1 MSRFPDLFLELVN
14 YLKDNVQQSMLFIVK
29 NPIISLSS
37 KGDNQIIRIWN
48 DKGFIE
54 LVSVGIL
61 LTLCLQVLSA
71 NNLCKQVGPKSG
83 PT

>member
-14 YLKDNVQQSMLFIVK
+14 DLKDNVQQSMLFIVK

-37 KGDNQIIRIWN
+37 KGDNQIIHIWN

-61 LTLCLQVLSA
+61 LTLCLQVSSA
-71 NNLCKQVGPKSG
+71 NKQ
-83 PT
+83 T